1 MMKRSA
7 AMPFQGKPY
16 PMYEQIAA
24 VLKREIADGSYSA
37 TGRLPSEVKLM
48 ERFAVSRV
56 TVRQALD
63 LLVQDGLVER
73 HRGRGSF
80 LARPRLRYKMNTLR
94 GFYDELVLA
103 GVDPET
109 EMLEFGPRMLPR
121 AWVKDLDWPGD
132 RAIFLQRLYR
142 VDDKPLAVINAY
154 LHPMTQTV
162 ERQQASTHTI
172 YSIFAEILHQP
183 IEYADISISLV
194 PANHRCA
201 TLLELKPGTPLLSM
215 YRTSGLSN
223 NRIAERTQFLIR
235 PDEYEFVWQ
244 VSGMTASTMRLA
256 RIRQR

>member
-24 VLKREIADGSYSA
+24 VLKREIAD
-37 TGRLPSEVKLM
+37 
-48 ERFAVSRV
+48 
-56 TVRQALD
+56 
-63 LLVQDGLVER
+63 
-73 HRGRGSF
+73 
-80 LARPRLRYKMNTLR
+80 
-94 GFYDELVLA
+94 
-103 GVDPET
+103 
-109 EMLEFGPRMLPR
+109 
-121 AWVKDLDWPGD
+121 
-132 RAIFLQRLYR
+132 
-142 VDDKPLAVINAY
+142 
-154 LHPMTQTV
+154 
-162 ERQQASTHTI
+162 
-172 YSIFAEILHQP
+172 
-183 IEYADISISLV
+183 ISISLV
-194 PANHRCA
+194 PANHRYA